1 MKQIVVLLLAS
12 MFILCCCT
20 QAQEGPKTKEASDT
34 LQTSKAVD
42 DQHVV
47 ARVGDAV
54 ILDSDLDA
62 LLANV
67 PEQYRERYK
76 SPKVQKEVLERLVDV
91 KMLAWE
97 ARKRGLDAKPE
108 VKLKI
113 EYLIDQILAKEL
125 EADVTENAAVEEDE
139 ITAYYNDNT
148 DKFSTPLR
156 IKVRHILV
164 DTQEEAVD
172 VLGRIQKGE
181 DFAELAKT
189 LSKCPSAKKGGDL
202 GWISKGRMD
211 PVFEKAAF
219 EMEKDEISDVV
230 KSSFGFHIIQV
241 QDKKPA
247 TVKELSEVKSSIE
260 RILKQESMEDALEQL
275 KAKIKQEITISI
287 NEEHFTEDVD
297 NQSGNTEEA
306 APDNGEDST
315 Q

>member
-1 MKQIVVLLLAS
+1 LKQIVVLLLIS

-20 QAQEGPKTKEASDT
+20 QAQEGPKTKETSDT
-34 LQTSKAVD
+34 LQTSQVVD
-42 DQHVV
+42 DPHVV

-67 PEQYRERYK
+67 PEQYRARYN

-97 ARKRGLDAKPE
+97 ARKRGLDAKTE

-125 EADVTENAAVEEDE
+125 EADITENAAVEEDE
-139 ITAYYNDNT
+139 ITAYYNDNPE
-148 DKFSTPLR
+148 KFSTPLR

-164 DTQEEAVD
+164 DTEEEAGS
-172 VLGRIQKGE
+172 VLGRIKKGE

-211 PVFEKAAF
+211 PAFEKAAF
-219 EMEKDEISDVV
+219 EMEKDGISDVV

-287 NEEHFTEDVD
+287 NEEHFAEDID
-297 NQSGNTEEA
+297 NQSGNTDGA
-306 APDNGEDST
+306 APDNSEDST